1 MNIEIRENQLPA
13 VGNVIEIPENELP
26 ASNSVSSSSE
36 HVMTPGLQGLGD
48 YIDWKQVWKVTRA
61 VLVVWA
67 VAVWALLILMPGV
80 EQISDVD
87 SATLHLPYMLI
98 GLALVG
104 AVAAAHSLRADGHL
118 LWFLGVLLM
127 LAGWM

>member
-1 MNIEIRENQLPA
+1 MNIKLQENALPSTNGA
-13 VGNVIEIPENELP
+13 VEPIM
-26 ASNSVSSSSE
+26 SQ
-36 HVMTPGLQGLGD
+36 GLQELGSR
-48 YIDWKQVWKVTRA
+48 IDWTQVWKVTRA

-98 GLALVG
+98 GLVLVG
-104 AVAAAHSLRADGHL
+104 AVTAAHSLKADGHL

>member
-1 MNIEIRENQLPA
+1 MNIEIQENRMPS
-13 VGNVIEIPENELP
+13 VDGSPEP
-26 ASNSVSSSSE
+26 
-36 HVMTPGLQGLGD
+36 VMPHGLQDLGEK
-48 YIDWKQVWKVTRA
+48 IDWMQVWKVTRA
-61 VLVVWA
+61 VLVIWA
-67 VAVWALLILMPGV
+67 VGVWALLILMPGV

-104 AVAAAHSLRADGHL
+104 AVAAAHSLKADGHL

>member
-1 MNIEIRENQLPA
+1 MN
-13 VGNVIEIPENELP
+13 IEIPENELP
-26 ASNSVSSSSE
+26 TLNNGAHE
-36 HVMTPGLQGLGD
+36 PVMTHDGLQGLGER
-48 YIDWKQVWKVTRA
+48 IDWSHVWKVTRA
-61 VLVVWA
+61 VLVIWA
-67 VAVWALLILMPGV
+67 VGVWALLILMPGV

-104 AVAAAHSLRADGHL
+104 AVAAAHSLKADGHL